1 MRRKAQS
8 LNKSYRVNR
17 SFTQNK
23 VGTLA
28 EENDVRHFNKPRNS
42 EVVAPS
48 MPQRIELP
56 LFFNTP
62 SRRPRS
68 FIVKTTKDEKQ

>member
-1 MRRKAQS
+1 MKRRAFT
-8 LNKSYRVNR
+8 LNKSNRVNR
-17 SFTQNK
+17 SFTYTK

-28 EENDVRHFNKPRNS
+28 EENDVRNFNKPRNS

-62 SRRPRS
+62 CRRTSS
-68 FIVKTTKDEKQ
+68 FLNKSTREDK